1 MWRLICK
8 TGTEERQG
16 KAVREAVSLAGM
28 VLKSS
33 PVGEYD
39 RRLVILTRE
48 RGKITAFARGA
59 KRPGSSLMAVSQPFV
74 FGKFKLYEG
83 RDSYSLAS
91 AEVKNYFTEIGEDV
105 EAACYGSYF
114 LEFADY
120 YGRENVEGTE
130 LLLLLYQSMRALLKP
145 SLPNSLIQTVF
156 ELRAMAA
163 NGEYTAYPPK
173 KVGDS
178 AAYAWEF
185 ILTSPLEKLY
195 TFILKEEA
203 WRELRECVDI
213 NKKRYVDREFKSLG
227 ILRELQ
233 R

>member
-1 MWRLICK
+1 M
-8 TGTEERQG
+8 
-16 KAVREAVSLAGM
+16 REAVSLLGM

-59 KRPGSSLMAVSQPFV
+59 KRPGNALMAAGRPFV
-74 FGKFKLYEG
+74 FGDFKLYEG

-91 AEVKNYFTEIGEDV
+91 AEVKNYFTEIVGDV

-120 YGRENVEGTE
+120 YGRENVEAAE

-145 SLPNSLIQTVF
+145 ALPNALVRLVF

-163 NGEYTAYPPK
+163 CGEYTARPPK
-173 KVGDS
+173 PVSDS
-178 AAYAWEF
+178 ASYAWEF
-185 ILTSPLEKLY
+185 IIASPMESLY
-195 TFILKEEA
+195 TFVLKDGVQ
-203 WRELRECVDI
+203 RELRECVEM
-213 NKKRYVDREFKSLG
+213 NKRRFIDREFKSLG

-233 R
+233 K

>member
-1 MWRLICK
+1 M
-8 TGTEERQG
+8 
-16 KAVREAVSLAGM
+16 REAVSLAGM
-28 VLKSS
+28 VLKSG

-59 KRPGSSLMAVSQPFV
+59 KRPGSSLMAVSQAFV

-145 SLPNSLIQTVF
+145 SLPNPLIQTVF
-156 ELRAMAA
+156 ELRAMAV

-185 ILTSPLEKLY
+185 ILSSPLERLY
-195 TFILKEEA
+195 TFVLKDEV
-203 WRELRECVDI
+203 WRELRECVEI
-213 NKKRYVDREFKSLG
+213 NKRRYVDREFKSLG
-227 ILRELQ
+227 ILSDLQ
-233 R
+233 G

>member
-1 MWRLICK
+1 M
-8 TGTEERQG
+8 
-16 KAVREAVSLAGM
+16 REAVGLTGM
-28 VLKSS
+28 VLKSG

-48 RGKITAFARGA
+48 RGKITAFARGS

-74 FGKFKLYEG
+74 LVKFKLYEG

-120 YGRENVEGTE
+120 YGRENMEGTE

-145 SLPNSLIQTVF
+145 SLPNPLIRTVF
-156 ELRAMAA
+156 ELRAMAV

-185 ILTSPLEKLY
+185 IISSPLERLY
-195 TFILKEEA
+195 TFVLKDEA
-203 WRELRECVDI
+203 WRELRECVDM
-213 NKKRYVDREFKSLG
+213 NKRRYVDREFKSLG

-233 R
+233 G

>member
-1 MWRLICK
+1 M
-8 TGTEERQG
+8 
-16 KAVREAVSLAGM
+16 REAVSLAGM
-28 VLKSS
+28 VLKSG

-59 KRPGSSLMAVSQPFV
+59 KRPGSSLMAVSQAFV

-145 SLPNSLIQTVF
+145 SLPNPLIQTVF
-156 ELRAMAA
+156 ELRAMAV

-185 ILTSPLEKLY
+185 TLSSPLERLY
-195 TFILKEEA
+195 TFVLKDEV
-203 WRELRECVDI
+203 WRELRECVEI
-213 NKKRYVDREFKSLG
+213 NKRRYVDREFKSLG
-227 ILRELQ
+227 ILRDLQ
-233 R
+233 G